1 MKTVREQIGNFIYEH
16 MERLTELIAQGGPD
30 VKMDGIVCLQERS
43 GFTQGALIENA
54 IYLYMHYCE
63 NNDEK
68 MDEALR
74 RVHYFISFIED
85 MHVET
90 WGKLAILRGLA
101 TMNKKGLLDR
111 IAPKTLEILKDKTD
125 YSDFLDKETL
135 ELNDL
140 PSNYYHVA
148 MACAGYREQLKWEE
162 GQYSQ
167 LCLEKLMEIM
177 LQKTQSGW
185 MDEEIPYGR
194 FDRYSMMIASEL
206 TDTLD
211 ALGKPIPEFVINNL
225 KDSTDVTLCLINE
238 RGEGVT
244 YGRSLS
250 VHGDSGVVD
259 LLSTAFKHGL
269 VPSEKI
275 DQAMIYCVK
284 VLEKVLGFWYRPEV
298 GYFDIWNNGRTTNG
312 YRQKHRILEVNL
324 DMTTHLVHILEN
336 MEAAGLADYRPMGTL
351 SQFDSWIYHKI
362 QFVKTPKEERVL
374 YILKRGTDT
383 FLLPLVGAG
392 NLWKSAAYLPF
403 PAKPMLLEAPPESYL
418 PFLVPEVTFENGIIA
433 MPIQYIECVTEEQEP
448 DQITILVKGN
458 MCRMDTNKPEL
469 IEETFETK
477 YCFNGANIEVEFK
490 FQGDVK
496 QMRMVYAGSANVEVT
511 TDAQMQ
517 MLDTA
522 ENPVYFTPHGR
533 LVSGKC
539 WIGNGNNWKY
549 KVSL

>member
-1 MKTVREQIGNFIYEH
+1 MKTVRELIGSFIYEH
-16 MERLTELIAQGGPD
+16 MERLTELIATGGPD
-30 VKMDGIVCLQERS
+30 VELDGIVCLQERS

-63 NNDEK
+63 MGDER
-68 MDEALR
+68 MEESLR
-74 RVHYFISFIED
+74 RIHYFITFIED

-101 TMNKKGLLDR
+101 SMNKKGLLDR
-111 IAPKTLEILKDKTD
+111 IHPDTLDLLKAKTD

-135 ELNDL
+135 VLDNL

-148 MACAGYREQLKWEE
+148 MACAGYREQLGWEE
-162 GQYSQ
+162 SDYSQ

-185 MDEEIPYGR
+185 MDEEVPYGR

-211 ALGKPIPEFVINNL
+211 ALGKEVPGFVINNL
-225 KDSTDVTLCLINE
+225 KDSTDVTLCLVNE

-250 VHGDSGVVD
+250 VHGDSGVADV
-259 LLSTAFKHGL
+259 LSTAFKHGL
-269 VPSEKI
+269 IEAEKT
-275 DQAMIYCVK
+275 DVAMSYCVK

-298 GYFDIWNNGRTTNG
+298 GYFDIWNDGRTTNG

-324 DMTTHLVHILEN
+324 DMTTHLVHLLEN
-336 MEAAGLADYRPMGTL
+336 MEAAGLADYRPTGNIP
-351 SQFDSWIYHKI
+351 QYDSWMYHKI
-362 QFVKTPKEERVL
+362 QFVKTAEEERVL

-403 PAKPMLLEAPPESYL
+403 PAKPLLLEAPPESYL
-418 PFLVPEVTFENGIIA
+418 PFLVPEVSYADGRVA
-433 MPIQYIECVTEEQEP
+433 MPIQYIECVDEEQKE
-448 DQITILVKGN
+448 DQIDIVVKGK
-458 MCRMDTNKPEL
+458 MCRVDTSEPAMA
-469 IEETFETK
+469 EEAFETR
-477 YCFNGANIEVEFK
+477 YCFKGECIEVEFA
-490 FQGDVK
+490 FQGEVQ
-496 QMRMVYAGSANVEVT
+496 QMRMVYAGTANVEVAV
-511 TDAQMQ
+511 DAEVQ

-522 ENPVYFTPHGR
+522 ENKVYFTPHGR

-539 WIGNGNNWKY
+539 WTGQGNTWKY
-549 KVSL
+549 KVCV